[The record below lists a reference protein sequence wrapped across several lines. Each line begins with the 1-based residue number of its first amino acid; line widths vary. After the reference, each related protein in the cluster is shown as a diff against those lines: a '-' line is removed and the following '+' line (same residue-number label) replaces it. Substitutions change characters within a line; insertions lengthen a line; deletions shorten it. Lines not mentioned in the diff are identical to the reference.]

1 MGFARN
7 ARVFVAGHKGL
18 VGSAIVRAL
27 AASGHD
33 KGALV
38 LRTRAQLDLRDQ
50 AATYAFFEQERPEYV
65 FLAAATVGGIL
76 ANSTRPAEFIRDNLA
91 VQDNV
96 IDAAWRSGVKRL
108 LFLGSS
114 CIYPKLAPQPMRE
127 RDLLTGSLEPTNRP
141 YALAKIAGIEM
152 CWSYNRQ
159 YGTRFLAAMPTN
171 LYGPNDN
178 YDLQASH
185 VIPALIRKFD
195 DAKRAGAPSVVVWGS
210 GKPRREFMYSE
221 DMADACVWLMDLPD
235 DRYQALLG
243 SDESVSGRFEPPIIN
258 IGVGTDVT
266 IAELAGLVCDVV
278 GFEGDI
284 VYDTTKPDGTPR
296 KLLDVS
302 RLREVGWR
310 ASTPL
315 REGLTRA
322 YSSYVQLAARQP
334 A

>member
-1 MGFARN
+1 MGLARN
-7 ARVFVAGHKGL
+7 ARIFVAGHKGL
-18 VGSAIVRAL
+18 AGSAIVRAL

-33 KGALV
+33 PAALV

-50 AATYAFFEQERPEYV
+50 AGTHAFFAQERPEYV
-65 FLAAATVGGIL
+65 FLAAAIVGGIM
-76 ANSTRPAEFIRDNLA
+76 ANKTRPAEFIRDNLA

-96 IDAAWRSGVKRL
+96 IDASWRNGVTRL

-127 RDLLTGSLEPTNRP
+127 RDLLTGPLEPTNRP

-159 YGTRFLAAMPTN
+159 YGTRFLAVMPTN

-195 DAKRAGAPSVVVWGS
+195 EAKRVGAPSVVVWGS
-210 GKPRREFMYSE
+210 GQPRREFMYSE
-221 DMADACVWLMDLPD
+221 DMAEACLWLINLPD

-243 SDESVSGRFEPPIIN
+243 SDESVSGRFEPPIVN
-258 IGVGTDVT
+258 IGAGTDVT
-266 IAELAGLVCDVV
+266 IAELAALVRDVV
-278 GFEGDI
+278 GFKGDI
-284 VYDTTKPDGTPR
+284 VYDTTKPDGPPR

-302 RLREVGWR
+302 RLSEAGWR
-310 ASTPL
+310 AKTPL
-315 REGLTRA
+315 REGLARA
-322 YSSYVQLAARQP
+322 YASYLELSARRQE
-334 A
+334 